1 MHPLRHLVATA
12 VAVALLAVA
21 APLAAAPPIDAPPI
35 DAPPGGWLLPVEG
48 PLVRPFEEPVSRYG
62 PGHRGA
68 DFEVPPGTV
77 VRAANDGVVSFAG
90 SVAGALHVVVAH
102 AGGLRTSYSFLSRV
116 DVRVGQSVRRGDTV
130 GATGGNGDGH
140 GPGVF
145 HLGLRIGDRYIDP
158 MQLFGPP
165 DLTKLVRLVPTDLPP
180 GEPWSQPRERRGIA
194 DGLRADRGGPGI
206 VETVAGGAARV
217 GGAVVGAGGVAVDTV
232 GRGVSA
238 AYDQLAEAGAAT
250 AREIARLGKA
260 GFDRA
265 PMAALIRDLAT
276 IADRIH
282 DWWRSRA
289 GCSGASPPAD
299 GTGGSG
305 HLLMAVA
312 GINSS
317 TAADG
322 ATFAL
327 DVDALGYREGEVA
340 YYSYAADHGR
350 YEASDTW
357 GDLLTAG
364 RRLGEQLKAMHA
376 DNPGRE
382 VDLVAHSQG
391 GVVVDVFLQHV
402 YDASDPAYPPIG
414 TVVTLA
420 SPHEGAPLATVAGD
434 VRSTRTGRA
443 VLEVGDEVLP
453 LPPSDAP
460 ATRQLAED
468 AALVGALWD
477 ERLPEHVEFTTIG
490 GADDV
495 LVPATQ
501 IDVPGATEVVVDV
514 DGVNDHSG
522 IPGDARALQVVLSAL
537 EGRPPPCVGVVEGVR
552 GAVNP
557 VVISRMEHTIGD
569 LAGVAP

>member
-1 MHPLRHLVATA
+1 MHPLRLLVATA
-12 VAVALLAVA
+12 LAVALFVPA
-21 APLAAAPPIDAPPI
+21 APLSAAPPIDGPS
-35 DAPPGGWLLPVEG
+35 GGWLLPVEG

-68 DFEVPPGTV
+68 DFEVAPGTA

-116 DVRVGQSVRRGDTV
+116 DVRAGQSVRRGDTV

-165 DLTKLVRLVPTDLPP
+165 DLTRLVRLVPTDLPP
-180 GEPWSQPRERRGIA
+180 GEPWSRARERRGLA
-194 DGLRADRGGPGI
+194 DGLHGGGGSGI
-206 VETVAGGAARV
+206 FETVAGGAARV
-217 GGAVVGAGGVAVDTV
+217 GGAVVGAGGSAVDAV
-232 GRGVSA
+232 GHGVA
-238 AYDQLAEAGAAT
+238 ATYDQLAAAGTAAT
-250 AREIARLGKA
+250 REIARLGKA
-260 GFDRA
+260 GWDRL
-265 PMAALIRDLAT
+265 PMATLVRDLT
-276 IADRIH
+276 TVADRIRE
-282 DWWRSRA
+282 WWRSRS

-305 HLLMAVA
+305 HLLMAIA

-322 ATFAL
+322 ATFDL
-327 DVDALGYREGEVA
+327 DVAALGYHEGEVA
-340 YYSYAADHGR
+340 YYSYAADHGH
-350 YEASDTW
+350 YEPSDTW
-357 GDLLTAG
+357 GDLVAAG

-376 DNPGRE
+376 ANPGRE

-391 GVVVDVFLQHV
+391 GVLVDVFLQHV

-420 SPHEGAPLATVAGD
+420 SPHEGAPLATVASD

-443 VLEVGDEVLP
+443 VLDAGDELLP
-453 LPPSDAP
+453 LPPSDA
-460 ATRQLAED
+460 ASTRQLAED
-468 AALVGALWD
+468 SALVRALWD
-477 ERLPEHVEFTTIG
+477 DRLPEHVDFTTIG

-522 IPGDARALQVVLSAL
+522 IPSDARALRVVRSAL
-537 EGRPPPCVGVVEGVR
+537 EGRPPPCVGVVEGIR
-552 GAVNP
+552 GAVDP
-557 VVISRMEHTIGD
+557 VVISRVEHTIGD
-569 LAGVAP
+569 LAGVVP

>member
-1 MHPLRHLVATA
+1 MHPLRLLVATT
-12 VAVALLAVA
+12 VALALLATA
-21 APLAAAPPIDAPPI
+21 APLGAAPPTDP
-35 DAPPGGWLLPVEG
+35 PPGGWLLPVEG

-68 DFEVPPGTV
+68 DFAVAPGTA
-77 VRAANDGVVSFAG
+77 VRAANDGLVSFAG

-116 DVRVGQSVRRGDTV
+116 DVRAGQSVRRGDTL
-130 GATGGNGDGH
+130 GATGGAGDGH

-145 HLGLRIGDRYIDP
+145 HLGLRIGERYLDP

-180 GEPWSQPRERRGIA
+180 GEPWSRGRERRGLV
-194 DGLRADRGGPGI
+194 DGLRGDGGSGPGI

-217 GGAVVGAGGVAVDTV
+217 GDAVLGAGGAAVDAV
-232 GRGVSA
+232 GHRVA
-238 AYDQLAEAGAAT
+238 AGYDHLAAAGAAM
-250 AREIARLGKA
+250 AREIARVGKA
-260 GFDRA
+260 GWERLPVATFVQ
-265 PMAALIRDLAT
+265 DLTT
-276 IADRIH
+276 IADRI
-282 DWWRSRA
+282 DAWWRSR
-289 GCSGASPPAD
+289 GDCSAQSPAAD

-312 GINSS
+312 GIDSG

-322 ATFAL
+322 TTLDL
-327 DVDALGYREGEVA
+327 DVAALGYHEGEVA

-350 YEASDTW
+350 YEAGDTW
-357 GDLLTAG
+357 GDLLAAG
-364 RRLGEQLKAMHA
+364 RRLGEQLQAMHA
-376 DNPGRE
+376 ANPGRE

-420 SPHEGAPLATVAGD
+420 SPHQGVPLATVAGD

-443 VLEVGDEVLP
+443 VLEIGDEVLP
-453 LPPSDAP
+453 VPPSGGASI
-460 ATRQLAED
+460 RQLDERS
-468 AALVGALWD
+468 ALVRDLW
-477 ERLPEHVEFTTIG
+477 EYRLPEHIDFTTIG
-490 GADDV
+490 GVDDL

-501 IDVPGATEVVVDV
+501 IDVPGATEVVVEV
-514 DGVNDHSG
+514 DSVNDHSG
-522 IPGDARALQVVLSAL
+522 IPDDPRALQVVRSAL
-537 EGRPPPCVGVVEGVR
+537 EGRPPPCVGFVEGIR
-552 GAVNP
+552 GAVDP
-557 VVISRMEHTIGD
+557 VITRVERTLGEY
-569 LAGVAP
+569 AQVAP

>member
-1 MHPLRHLVATA
+1 PT
-12 VAVALLAVA
+12 
-21 APLAAAPPIDAPPI
+21 
-35 DAPPGGWLLPVEG
+35 DAPPGGWMLPVDG
-48 PLVRPFEEPVSRYG
+48 PLARPFEEPVSRYG

-68 DFEVPPGTV
+68 DFAVPPGTV

-90 SVAGALHVVVAH
+90 PVAGALHVVVAH
-102 AGGLRTSYSFLSRV
+102 GAGLRTSYSFLSRI
-116 DVRVGQSVRRGDTV
+116 DVRAGQSVRRGDPLGV
-130 GATGGNGDGH
+130 TGGTGAEH

-180 GEPWSQPRERRGIA
+180 GEPWSGARERRGVA
-194 DGLRADRGGPGI
+194 EGLRADRGGPGI
-206 VETVAGGAARV
+206 VETVAGGAARA
-217 GGAVVGAGGVAVDTV
+217 GGAVIDAGGAAVDAV
-232 GRGVSA
+232 GRGVTA
-238 AYDQLAEAGAAT
+238 TYDQLAAAGAAT

-260 GFDRA
+260 GWDRL
-265 PMAALIRDLAT
+265 PMAALMRDLAA
-276 IADRIH
+276 IADGIH
-282 DWWRSRA
+282 DWWRSRD
-289 GCSGASPPAD
+289 GCSRGSPPAD

-312 GINSS
+312 GIDSS
-317 TAADG
+317 TGADG
-322 ATFAL
+322 ATFDL
-327 DVDALGYREGEVA
+327 DVAALGYHEGEVA
-340 YYSYAADHGR
+340 YYSYAGDHGS
-350 YEASDTW
+350 YEAEDTW
-357 GDLLTAG
+357 VDLLAAG
-364 RRLGEQLKAMHA
+364 RRLGDQLEAIHTA
-376 DNPGRE
+376 NPGRE

-391 GVVVDVFLQHV
+391 GVIVDVFLQHV

-443 VLEVGDEVLP
+443 VLEAGDEVLP
-453 LPPSDAP
+453 LPPSDGASI
-460 ATRQLAED
+460 RQLAEGS
-468 AALVGALWD
+468 ALVRGLWRD
-477 ERLPEHVEFTTIG
+477 RLPEHVDFTTIG
-490 GADDV
+490 GADDA

-501 IDVPGATEVVVDV
+501 IEVPGATEVVVDV

-522 IPGDARALQVVLSAL
+522 IPGDPRALQVVRSAL

-557 VVISRMEHTIGD
+557 VVISRTEHTIGG

>member
-1 MHPLRHLVATA
+1 MHPLRLLVAPAVALVLVATA
-12 VAVALLAVA
+12 T
-21 APLAAAPPIDAPPI
+21 PLAAAPPTDP
-35 DAPPGGWLLPVEG
+35 PPGGWLLPVEA
-48 PLVRPFEEPVSRYG
+48 PLVRPFEEPRSRYG

-68 DFEVPPGTV
+68 DFAAAPGTA
-77 VRAANDGVVSFAG
+77 VRAANDGLVSFAG

-116 DVRVGQSVRRGDTV
+116 DVRAGQTVRRGDTV
-130 GATGGNGDGH
+130 GATGGAGDGH

-145 HLGLRIGDRYIDP
+145 HLGLRIGERYIDP

-180 GEPWSQPRERRGIA
+180 AEPWSRARERNGVLDA
-194 DGLRADRGGPGI
+194 VRADRGGPGI
-206 VETVAGGAARV
+206 VETVAGGAAGV
-217 GGAVVGAGGVAVDTV
+217 GGAALDAGGAAVDAV
-232 GRGVSA
+232 GRGVA
-238 AYDQLAEAGAAT
+238 ATYDQFAVAGAAT
-250 AREIARLGKA
+250 AREIARLGRA
-260 GFDRA
+260 GWERLPVA
-265 PMAALIRDLAT
+265 TLLRDLTT
-276 IADRIH
+276 IAERIH
-282 DWWRSRA
+282 AWWRSRDE
-289 GCSGASPPAD
+289 CSPESPAAD

-312 GINSS
+312 GIDSS

-322 ATFAL
+322 ATLDL
-327 DVDALGYREGEVA
+327 DVTALGYHADEVA

-350 YEASDTW
+350 YSAGDTW
-357 GDLLTAG
+357 GDLLAAG
-364 RRLGEQLKAMHA
+364 RRLGEQLEAMHA
-376 DNPGRE
+376 ANPGRE

-420 SPHEGAPLATVAGD
+420 APHQGVPLATAAGD

-443 VLEVGDEVLP
+443 VLEVGEEVLP
-453 LPPSDAP
+453 VPPPDGESI
-460 ATRQLAED
+460 RQLDERSAFVRE
-468 AALVGALWD
+468 LWQH
-477 ERLPEHVEFTTIG
+477 RLPEHIDFTTIG

-514 DGVNDHSG
+514 GGVNDHSG
-522 IPGDARALQVVLSAL
+522 IPDDPRALQVVRSAL
-537 EGRPPPCVGVVEGVR
+537 EGRAPPCVGLVEGVR
-552 GAVNP
+552 GAIDP
-557 VVISRMEHTIGD
+557 VVITRMERTIGEYAG
-569 LAGVAP
+569 LAP